1 MHYGCAMTGTEETA
15 ERAAPGRREQLP
27 PAARE
32 VLAQKGYERTTV
44 SSIAGR
50 AQVAQGTFYLYFP
63 SKEALPGA
71 LAQQLSE
78 ALGEAAR
85 RGTEGA
91 TDLEEAVDA
100 LVEATWR
107 TAADFEDVLVIAN
120 RGIEL
125 ANTWDEFLELTGAW
139 RGALEDF
146 LRRFQASGD
155 VAESLDI
162 TTTACVLRDVLDRS
176 MKAKVLFGQ
185 DHYADATSVLVR
197 RAIQS

>member
-15 ERAAPGRREQLP
+15 ERASPGRREQLLS
-27 PAARE
+27 AARE

-78 ALGEAAR
+78 ALGASTHEAID
-85 RGTEGA
+85 GA
-91 TDLEEAVDA
+91 TTLEDAVDA
-100 LVEATWR
+100 IVEATWR

-125 ANTWDEFLELTGAW
+125 ANTWDEFLELTAVW

-146 LRRFQASGD
+146 LRRFQASGE
-155 VAESLDI
+155 VASSLDVM
-162 TTTACVLRDVLDRS
+162 TTACVLRDILDRS

-185 DHYADATSVLVR
+185 AHYAAATSVLVQ
-197 RAIQS
+197 RALSA

>member
-15 ERAAPGRREQLP
+15 VRAAPGRREQLLQ
-27 PAARE
+27 AARE

-71 LAQQLSE
+71 LAQQLSD

-85 RGTEGA
+85 RGTQGA
-91 TDLEEAVDA
+91 TTLQEAVDA
-100 LVEATWR
+100 LVEQTWR
-107 TAADFEDVLVIAN
+107 TAADYEDVLVIAN

-125 ANTWDEFLELTGAW
+125 ANTWDEFLELTAAW

-146 LRRFQASGD
+146 LRRFQASGE
-155 VAESLDI
+155 VAGSLDVM
-162 TTTACVLRDVLDRS
+162 TTACVLRDILDRS

-185 DHYADATSVLVR
+185 DHYADATSLLVQ
-197 RAIQS
+197 RALSA